1 MGVFPSRALKDCE
14 GLAGMFGRIAGWYD
28 PLNRLLSLGLDQRW
42 RLCLAAA
49 ARPGRKQ
56 CLLDIAA
63 GTLDVSLAL
72 ARLHPG
78 THVLAVD
85 FCLPML
91 ERGKR
96 KLGIPPQPCPALSG
110 KASLSRIILPAAADA
125 LRLPLPDACVD
136 AVTTAFG
143 IRNIS
148 PRDSAFREM
157 LRVLVPGGRA
167 CILEFGSGRRK
178 IWKGLYNFYLQRLL
192 PLIGKWGS
200 GDGAAY
206 TYLAQSITEFPPP
219 ENLSAELR
227 AAGFSRVYHVPL
239 TSGIVCLHVAEK
251 PAAAPCADGYSTIS
265 R

>member
-1 MGVFPSRALKDCE
+1 
-14 GLAGMFGRIAGWYD
+14 MFGRIAGWYD
-28 PLNRLLSLGLDQRW
+28 PLNRLLSCGLDQRW
-42 RLCLAAA
+42 RQCLAST
-49 ARPGRKQ
+49 ARPGPQ
-56 CLLDIAA
+56 HFLLDIAA

-72 ARLHPG
+72 ARLYPG
-78 THVLAVD
+78 TRILAMD

-96 KLGIPPQPCPALSG
+96 KLGIPPQSRPAPSG

-136 AVTTAFG
+136 AVTMAFG
-143 IRNIS
+143 IRNIA
-148 PRDSAFREM
+148 PRDRAFREM
-157 LRVLVPGGRA
+157 FRVLVPGGRA

-178 IWKGLYNFYLQRLL
+178 IWKGLYNFYLQHVL
-192 PLIGKWGS
+192 PLIGKWSS

-206 TYLAQSITEFPPP
+206 MYLAQSIAEFPPP
-219 ENLSAELR
+219 EKLSAELR

-251 PAAAPCADGYSTIS
+251 PVVAPYAAGSSNGS